1 MGSQSSKS
9 DTSNNNNVQ
18 DNSKNAVQFSQP
30 FIDYLQNSS
39 ETDSIRAKA
48 LELEI
53 QSRVNAELQRLQIT
67 AAKEYAEL
75 QAKISVEEEINKH
88 DSKISSGDDEASE
101 KVSAG
106 DRLRRL
112 GREAVQG
119 DIRELKTKLEKNKRV
134 RELDENVD
142 KAKSE
147 VVKCLQEND
156 RRPLDCW
163 AQVEKFKKEVAR
175 LEDSWI
181 QKVIS

>member
-1 MGSQSSKS
+1 MVGGRKKER
-9 DTSNNNNVQ
+9 SNY
-18 DNSKNAVQFSQP
+18 KPFPNAW
-30 FIDYLQNSS
+30 
-39 ETDSIRAKA
+39 TDSIRAKA

-53 QSRVNAELQRLQIT
+53 QSRVNAELQRLQSA

-75 QAKISVEEEINKH
+75 QAKISAEEEPNKH
-88 DSKISSGDDEASE
+88 NLKNSTGNDEVSE
-101 KVSAG
+101 AAIAG

-119 DIRELKTKLEKNKRV
+119 DIRELQTKIEKSKRV

-147 VVKCLQEND
+147 VVKCFKEND

-163 AQVEKFKKEVAR
+163 AQVEKFKEEVAK

-181 QKVIS
+181 QKVVS

>member
-1 MGSQSSKS
+1 M
-9 DTSNNNNVQ
+9 
-18 DNSKNAVQFSQP
+18 NS
-30 FIDYLQNSS
+30 
-39 ETDSIRAKA
+39 
-48 LELEI
+48 
-53 QSRVNAELQRLQIT
+53 ELQRLQSV

-75 QAKISVEEEINKH
+75 QAKISAEEETSKH
-88 DSKISSGDDEASE
+88 HLKDSSSNNEASE
-101 KVSAG
+101 AAIAG

-147 VVKCLQEND
+147 VVKCLKEND

-163 AQVEKFKKEVAR
+163 AQVEKFKREVAR

-181 QKVIS
+181 QKVVS